1 MNERLKELR
10 KFFGIKQRQLAER
23 LGVSLGAVGTWEM
36 GKNPIPKPRIY
47 QICKEFGVRREW
59 LEDGKGEML
68 EPPSDARKLSDF
80 SADELSQELFDRI
93 YENVPEDLKKAF
105 IRFCISLKWQGKAAV
120 PISEL
125 ITSDDTLEDI
135 DRRIFKKDE
144 QE

>member
-36 GKNPIPKPRIY
+36 GKDPIPKARIY

-80 SADELSQELFDRI
+80 SADELSQELFNRI
-93 YENVPEDLKKAF
+93 YENVPDDLKKAV
-105 IRFCISLKWQGKAAV
+105 IRLCISYRWKGKAAI

-125 ITSDDTLEDI
+125 ITDDDTLEDI
-135 DRRIFKKDE
+135 DRRIFKKNE

>member
-10 KFFGIKQRQLAER
+10 KFFGLKQRQLAER
-23 LGVSLGAVGTWEM
+23 LGVTIGLVGNWEA
-36 GKNPIPKPRIY
+36 GSQPISKPRIY

-68 EPPSDARKLSDF
+68 EPPSGARKLEEFSD
-80 SADELSQELFDRI
+80 AELSAELINRI
-93 YENVPEDLKKAF
+93 FKNFPDEAKKDF
-105 IRFCISLKWQGKAAV
+105 IRSCISYRWQGKAAI

-125 ITSDDTLEDI
+125 ITDDDTLEDI
-135 DRRIFKKDE
+135 ERRIFKKNE